1 MIEHHVITLIKAE
14 AKSLKFSDLSIAT
27 WPLATFCWL
36 QNFKLKFQISVYPEW
51 YLQKRITIEHQ
62 RYRLTIL
69 RMKLIL
75 IILARQIFILTQ
87 FLSPLILAKLDYEG

>member
-1 MIEHHVITLIKAE
+1 MIEHPVITLIKAE
-14 AKSLKFSDLSIAT
+14 AKSLKFSGLFIAT

-36 QNFKLKFQISVYPEW
+36 QNFKLKFQTSVYPEW
-51 YLQKRITIEHQ
+51 SLQKRITIEHQ

-75 IILARQIFILTQ
+75 ISLA
-87 FLSPLILAKLDYEG
+87 